1 MKAALKPQT
10 TPPQTHPATP
20 RPLPYIPR
28 APHRS
33 KMKRGNDSEDD
44 YVSDDD
50 YAADN
55 QFEAMPAPVA
65 KKRAPKK
72 AKKVKD
78 PDAPKRPQS
87 AFFLYM
93 NSQRYVPCSG
103 C

>member
-1 MKAALKPQT
+1 
-10 TPPQTHPATP
+10 
-20 RPLPYIPR
+20 
-28 APHRS
+28 
-33 KMKRGNDSEDD
+33 MKRGNDSEDD